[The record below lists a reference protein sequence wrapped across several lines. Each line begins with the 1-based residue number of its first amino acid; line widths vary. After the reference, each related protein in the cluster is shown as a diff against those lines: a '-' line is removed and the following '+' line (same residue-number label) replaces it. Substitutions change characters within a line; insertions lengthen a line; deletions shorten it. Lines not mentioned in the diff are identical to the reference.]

1 MSIKDKY
8 KVDQIKK
15 EQCKE
20 WFMYKHYAK
29 RMTSISYSFGLFKSK
44 ELVGVCSFGRPVA
57 HILVKKAFSGHYQH
71 NFLELN
77 RLVINENL
85 DKNVLSFFV
94 SQSLKLLKKPKVIVS
109 YADTSQN
116 HHGYIYQATNW
127 LYTGLSAKFKDYM
140 VKGYEHLHGASV
152 LDMVGRS
159 DKNGH
164 LDKVKLLKQKFGEKN
179 VYMIDRAR
187 KHRYFYLLGNKKQKK
202 EMKERLVYNIKPYP
216 KGNNKRYD
224 ASYKPS
230 TQQQLF

>member
-1 MSIKDKY
+1 
-8 KVDQIKK
+8 
-15 EQCKE
+15 
-20 WFMYKHYAK
+20 
-29 RMTSISYSFGLFKSK
+29 
-44 ELVGVCSFGRPVA
+44 
-57 HILVKKAFSGHYQH
+57 
-71 NFLELN
+71 
-77 RLVINENL
+77 
-85 DKNVLSFFV
+85 
-94 SQSLKLLKKPKVIVS
+94 
-109 YADTSQN
+109 
-116 HHGYIYQATNW
+116 
-127 LYTGLSAKFKDYM
+127 M